1 MLSKWVCIIV
11 NLIVSVIAIT
21 KDENI
26 RAFIKI
32 TELEYEDTCLS
43 TSEAEWAF
51 INTPSNETLL
61 SWVNFHIINVINNLE
76 KHKYS

>member
-1 MLSKWVCIIV
+1 MLSKWVCIIF
-11 NLIVSVIAIT
+11 NLIVSVIAAM

-32 TELEYEDTCLS
+32 TELEYEDICLS

-51 INTPSNETLL
+51 INAPSNETLS
-61 SWVNFHIINVINNLE
+61 SWV
-76 KHKYS
+76 

>member
-1 MLSKWVCIIV
+1 M
-11 NLIVSVIAIT
+11 

-61 SWVNFHIINVINNLE
+61 SWVNFIL
-76 KHKYS
+76 